1 MNFLELL
8 DAYVLAERRYCL
20 TENQRGPG
28 NGPYG
33 PNHPDSIEAAGEAV
47 ALRAEIERRLNLAGA
62 DHHLA
67 IWRHLNG
74 GEQSRARQRNLLDV
88 AARER
93 RAGIPVERA
102 VQYIE
107 QSIVDEWKAQHP

>member
-1 MNFLELL
+1 MNFLELI
-8 DAYVLAERRYCL
+8 DAYANLREQAGQAWEVPGVPPAEEIE
-20 TENQRGPG
+20 TEAQK
-28 NGPYG
+28 
-33 PNHPDSIEAAGEAV
+33 
-47 ALRAEIERRLNLAGA
+47 LRAEIERRLNLAGA

>member
-1 MNFLELL
+1 MNFLELI
-8 DAYVLAERRYCL
+8 DAHAELCAQGDAGDFSSARRERRQ
-20 TENQRGPG
+20 E
-28 NGPYG
+28 
-33 PNHPDSIEAAGEAV
+33 
-47 ALRAEIERRLNLAGA
+47 LRAEIERRLNLAGA

-107 QSIVDEWKAQHP
+107 QSIMDEWKAQHP